1 MEPDGVTVR
10 SHVNDFLKKELD
22 NYLHRN
28 TNISEIIE
36 KKIKQQNTREIMCR
50 CEKNLKR
57 QLKKG

>member
-1 MEPDGVTVR
+1 MERWFTVR

-36 KKIKQQNTREIMCR
+36 KKIKQQNTR
-50 CEKNLKR
+50 KL
-57 QLKKG
+57 QWQV

>member
-10 SHVNDFLKKELD
+10 SYVNDFLKKELD

-36 KKIKQQNTREIMCR
+36 KKIKQQNTRENNGR
-50 CEKNLKR
+50 E
-57 QLKKG
+57 